1 MKDKYRAVYSR
12 KDFELPP
19 GKKEQIAE
27 LGLVISY
34 DDAFIAYL
42 NGHEVLR
49 VNVKSGRGAMAK
61 GVSSHEAEGYEYLP
75 LKDAVK
81 FLTDDD
87 NILSI
92 EGHNDDLGSS
102 DLTLDA
108 YLLAVPK

>member
-1 MKDKYRAVYSR
+1 
-12 KDFELPP
+12 
-19 GKKEQIAE
+19 
-27 LGLVISY
+27 
-34 DDAFIAYL
+34 
-42 NGHEVLR
+42 
-49 VNVKSGRGAMAK
+49 MAK

>member
-1 MKDKYRAVYSR
+1 MYSR

-19 GKKEQIAE
+19 GEKEKIAE

-34 DDAFIAYL
+34 DDGFIAYL
-42 NGHEVLR
+42 NGHEVKR
-49 VNVKSGRGAMAK
+49 VNVKSGRGPDAK
-61 GVSSHEAEGYEYLP
+61 GVSSHEAEGYEYFP
-75 LKDAVK
+75 LKDAAK

-92 EGHNDDLGSS
+92 EGHNNDLESS
-102 DLTLDA
+102 DFTLDA